1 MKRKIYL
8 KSVDL
13 KEINPILSKLFDSIN
28 QRTKKE
34 SISTL
39 DALNRIT
46 YEAIYAAVSSP
57 FYNAC
62 AMDGV
67 CLKASNTYDANES
80 NPITLHRK
88 DFEYVNTGNIIPI
101 QFDAVVMI
109 EDVIENEDS
118 SITLIKS
125 ARPYQDIRPIG
136 EDIVEG
142 DMVLP
147 KNHKIRPVDIS
158 ALLSAG
164 INSLFA
170 IQKPKVAIIPTGDE
184 IIRDIKELKE
194 GKIIDSNSFYLKNEL
209 IQLGANPN
217 IFNIEADDFKKLEK
231 TILSA
236 TNDYDLVIIGAGSS
250 AGSKDYA
257 KAIIEKNGTVYV
269 HGISIK
275 PGKPTIIGEVN
286 NTPVI
291 GLPGYPVSTFMA
303 YDIVVKPLI
312 GKFLNLEE
320 ETKQYVKAKLTKK
333 LYSSLKNHEFIR
345 VKLGEINSEI
355 VATPLDRGAGVTMSL
370 VKADGILVIDK
381 NREGYSANSIVDVY
395 LLKDIKEIRKSLIA
409 IGSHD
414 IILDKVDDLM
424 SNNGFHLSS
433 AHIGSFGG
441 IMAIKDR
448 GCHIAPVHILDEN
461 GEYNEFILDK
471 YLDNTYSLVR
481 GVSRTQGLFVKK
493 GNPKKI
499 KSLEDLLKDDVTFV
513 NRQRGS
519 GTRILLDYLLEEKQI
534 DKNKIKGYDFELS
547 THTLVASSVKDPRF
561 DTGLGIVSVANLNNL
576 DIIEIGEEHYDFLVL
591 NEIMDTDIYIQF
603 IKVLKSKEFK
613 KELNKLGGYSI
624 SNIGEVIKKKE

>member
-13 KEINPILSKLFDSIN
+13 KEINPIINKLFDSIN
-28 QRTKKE
+28 QQVKKE

-39 DALNRIT
+39 DALDRIT
-46 YEAIYAAVSSP
+46 FEAIYAAVSSP
-57 FYNAC
+57 FYNAS

-67 CLKASNTYDANES
+67 CLKATDTYEATES
-80 NPITLHRK
+80 NPITIDK
-88 DFEYVNTGNIIPI
+88 NDFEYVNTGNIIPI
-101 QFDAVVMI
+101 RFDAVVMI
-109 EDVIENEDS
+109 EDVIENEDL

-147 KNHKIRPVDIS
+147 KNHKIRPIDIS

-164 INSLFA
+164 ISDLLV
-170 IQKPKVAIIPTGDE
+170 IQKPKVAVIPTGDE
-184 IIRDIKELKE
+184 IIRDINELKE

-209 IQLGANPN
+209 IKLGANPN
-217 IFNIEADDFKKLEK
+217 IFNIEGDNFKKLENR
-231 TILSA
+231 ILSA
-236 TNDYDLVIIGAGSS
+236 TNEYDLVIIGAGSS
-250 AGSKDYA
+250 AGSKDYV

-275 PGKPTIIGEVN
+275 PGKPTIIGEIN

-312 GKFLNLEE
+312 RKFLNLEE

-381 NREGYSANSIVDVY
+381 NREGYVANSIVDVY
-395 LLKDIKEIRKSLIA
+395 LLKDIKEIRNSLIA

-424 SNNGFHLSS
+424 SNKGYHLSS
-433 AHIGSFGG
+433 SHIGSFGG
-441 IMAIKDR
+441 IMAIKNR
-448 GCHIAPVHILDEN
+448 GCHIAPVHVLNED
-461 GEYNEFILDK
+461 GKYNEFILDK
-471 YLDNTYSLVR
+471 YLDETFSLVR

-493 GNPKKI
+493 GNPKNI
-499 KSLEDLLKDDVTFV
+499 KSLKDLTRDDITFV

-519 GTRILLDYLLEEKQI
+519 GTRILLDYLLENKQI
-534 DKNKIKGYDFELS
+534 NKADITGYDFELS

-576 DIIEIGEEHYDFLVL
+576 DIIEIGEEQYDFLVL
-591 NEIMDTDIYIQF
+591 NEIMDTDLYKEF
-603 IKVLKSKEFK
+603 IRVLKSEEFK
-613 KELNKLGGYSI
+613 NELSKLGGYVI
-624 SNIGEVIKKKE
+624 SNIGEVIRKKE